1 MAQLQGILAS
11 LAWPFAITV
20 AWLAGEFGQRWSG
33 LPRISFYGLAGFA
46 LAAGQLGVLPPAGV
60 GNALL
65 LADVGFALVLFE
77 LGYRINLR
85 WLRTNP
91 WIGIAGLAEAGLTGI
106 AVFLIARAFGVAGI
120 HALML
125 ASLSMATSPATV
137 VRVINEQKSSGQV
150 TERALHLC
158 ALDCVLAVFAFN
170 ASVGLWIFRT
180 FEDVGDALWNS
191 LAMLGVS
198 AFAGTVF
205 GIAVPAV
212 LRLLGKMTQ
221 DATAAFALAV
231 ILLVSMAYALG
242 LSPVVA
248 ALAFGLTARHRRV
261 AFSQAQRNFGALG
274 ELLTVV
280 LFVYVASTLDWRR
293 VAAGG
298 ALALALVLILARLL
312 TKTAGVTAFAH
323 LSGISWRKGVL
334 TGVALAP
341 LSVFAILMLEHAR
354 HAGVQVVEEL
364 RAMAAVTM
372 LLEVFGP
379 VILQRA
385 LAWAR
390 EIPATGPETPPD
402 ARPENRHAA

>member
-1 MAQLQGILAS
+1 MQEFLSVLTS
-11 LAWPFAITV
+11 LAWPFAITL
-20 AWLAGEFGQRWSG
+20 AWLVGEFGQRWTG
-33 LPRISFYGLAGFA
+33 LPRISFYGLVGFI
-46 LAAGQLGVLPPAGV
+46 LAAPQLGVLPLPPSG
-60 GNALL
+60 GGTTLL
-65 LADVGFALVLFE
+65 LADVGFGLILFE

-91 WIGIAGLAEAGLTGI
+91 WIGVTGLVEAGLTFVGVYFV
-106 AVFLIARAFGVAGI
+106 AHAFGAALI
-120 HALML
+120 DRLML

-158 ALDCVLAVFAFN
+158 ALNCVLAVFAFN
-170 ASVGLWIFRT
+170 ATVGLWIFRT

-191 LAMLGVS
+191 LVVLGVS
-198 AFAGTVF
+198 AFTGAVF
-205 GIAVPAV
+205 GLVVPGV
-212 LRLLGKMTQ
+212 LRLLGKLAQ
-221 DATAAFALAV
+221 DATVAFALAV
-231 ILLVSMAYALG
+231 ILLVAITYALG

-280 LFVYVASTLDWRR
+280 LFVFAASTLDWRS
-293 VAAGG
+293 VWAGA
-298 ALALALVLILARLL
+298 ALAVALVLVRLL

-323 LSGISWRKGVL
+323 LSGISWRKGML
-334 TGVALAP
+334 TGVALTP
-341 LSVFAILMLEHAR
+341 LSVFVILLIEHAR

-364 RAMAAVTM
+364 RAVAAVTM

-379 VILQRA
+379 IILQRA
-385 LAWAR
+385 LVWAR
-390 EIPATGPETPPD
+390 EAPESH
-402 ARPENRHAA
+402 HAA

>member
-1 MAQLQGILAS
+1 MQEFLSVLTS
-11 LAWPFAITV
+11 LAWPFAITL
-20 AWLAGEFGQRWSG
+20 AWLVGEFGQRWTG
-33 LPRISFYGLAGFA
+33 LPRISFYGLVGFI
-46 LAAGQLGVLPPAGV
+46 LAAPQLGVLPLPLPEG
-60 GNALL
+60 GTTLL
-65 LADVGFALVLFE
+65 LADVGFGLILFE

-91 WIGIAGLAEAGLTGI
+91 WIGVTGLVEAGLTFVGVYLV
-106 AVFLIARAFGVAGI
+106 ANAFGAALI
-120 HALML
+120 DRLML

-158 ALDCVLAVFAFN
+158 ALNCVLAVFAFN
-170 ASVGLWIFRT
+170 ATVGLWIFRT
-180 FEDVGDALWNS
+180 FEDAGDALWNS
-191 LAMLGVS
+191 LVVLGVS
-198 AFAGTVF
+198 AFTGAVF
-205 GIAVPAV
+205 GLIVPGV
-212 LRLLGKMTQ
+212 LRLLGKLAQ
-221 DATAAFALAV
+221 DATVAFALAV
-231 ILLVSMAYALG
+231 ILLVAITYALG

-280 LFVYVASTLDWRR
+280 LFVFAASTLDWRR
-293 VAAGG
+293 VWAGA
-298 ALALALVLILARLL
+298 ALAIALVLVRLL

-323 LSGISWRKGVL
+323 LSGISWRKGAL

-341 LSVFAILMLEHAR
+341 LSVFVILLIEHAR

-364 RAMAAVTM
+364 RAVAAVTM

-379 VILQRA
+379 IILQRA
-385 LAWAR
+385 LVWAR
-390 EIPATGPETPPD
+390 EAPE
-402 ARPENRHAA
+402 ANHAA